1 MVEARSGHFT
11 SSLEKHQLQQKKGS
25 NRRHFCP
32 SMCHTNLGNPCTNTH
47 MEQGHLAVQKPV
59 EFIFLGLFFCHQVV
73 QEEILPLYCLDC
85 SWVFFFFCVC
95 VEGLVLKMGKQGL
108 TFGWTQWIEAL
119 VCVFWGRI
127 FQFCCEILNIDPL
140 NFFFWEPYFL
150 TFETF

>member
-11 SSLEKHQLQQKKGS
+11 SSLEKHQLQKKKAPIEGIS
-25 NRRHFCP
+25 ALPCATP
-32 SMCHTNLGNPCTNTH
+32 ISAILAPTHTW

-85 SWVFFFFCVC
+85 SWVFFFCVC

-108 TFGWTQWIEAL
+108 TFG
-119 VCVFWGRI
+119 
-127 FQFCCEILNIDPL
+127 
-140 NFFFWEPYFL
+140 
-150 TFETF
+150 